1 MTLNIGLKSVQQK
14 MLFKKCRVKC
24 MNCNSCKG
32 RGEDLS
38 TAFKEQLWESFL

>member
-1 MTLNIGLKSVQQK
+1 
-14 MLFKKCRVKC
+14 

-38 TAFKEQLWESFL
+38 TAFKEQLWESFLWNISMVKYLTYWEYVK